1 MRTWA
6 ELRRGVAT
14 HSEEEMAALAAGLL
28 PLLPRNATLALHGDL
43 GVGKTTFVRGL
54 ARALGVSQAITSP
67 TFTVYNLHRAP
78 NGVQLVHMDAYRL
91 AGSTSVDA
99 LMLEDFLTEPYVL
112 AIEWPEKVADWLP
125 LDAHHLWFSI
135 TPAFA
140 HRVVAGTAAGP
151 LEH

>member
-6 ELRRGVAT
+6 DLESGVAT
-14 HSEEEMAALAAGLL
+14 RSEAEMVALAADVL

-54 ARALGVSQAITSP
+54 ARALGLTQAITSP

-78 NGVQLVHMDAYRL
+78 SGIQLVHMDAYRL
-91 AGSTSVDA
+91 AGAAAVDA

-112 AIEWPEKVADWLP
+112 AIEWPERIDGWLP
-125 LDAHHLWFSI
+125 KEARHLWFSI
-135 TPAFA
+135 EAGPV
-140 HRVVAGTAAGP
+140 HRVVAKPQAV
-151 LEH
+151 